1 MYQLWPPSGIK
12 VNKSRYIALS
22 VVSGSIKKLFF
33 QLIVPMFI
41 FSKYFFSLDFAPWK
55 SVGLPTLLH
64 RDSLTLNNQICR
76 EEIVFRNVHWPCI
89 LYCKTFIY
97 CPFTVL
103 CGSFMNL
110 LWYESKY
117 TKRALTF
124 ISPPPAVVS
133 FWWVFHLP
141 PY

>member
-41 FSKYFFSLDFAPWK
+41 FCKYFFSLDFAPWK

-76 EEIVFRNVHWPCI
+76 EEIVFRNVHWPFI
-89 LYCKTFIY
+89 LYCNTFIY

-110 LWYESKY
+110 L
-117 TKRALTF
+117 
-124 ISPPPAVVS
+124 
-133 FWWVFHLP
+133 
-141 PY
+141 